1 LRRGSEITDS
11 AISDCKRATH
21 VTTPIN
27 AISPIDGRYADKAAE
42 LRPLFSERGL
52 IRQRVRVEALWLKA
66 LAAEP
71 GIEELR
77 DLPPAALT
85 VLDTLAA
92 ELTEADA
99 LEVKRIERETNHD
112 VKAVEYFVKSRLD
125 QVPAWRTRRE
135 FVHFAC
141 TSEDINNLSY
151 ALMLRDAR
159 DQVLL
164 QRLDTLISRLR
175 ALAHETAS
183 IPMMSRTHGQPAT
196 PTTLGKEIANFTYRL
211 ATQRAKFAAV
221 AIAGKM
227 NGAVGNF
234 NAHLIAYPAVD
245 WLKLTRRFV
254 ESLGLQW
261 NPYTTQ
267 IEPHDWMAE
276 YFDALAR
283 INTVLIDLC
292 RDMWGY
298 ISLGYFRQRAVAGE
312 VGSSTMPHK
321 VNPIDFENAEGN
333 LGVANA
339 LLRFLADKLPVSRW
353 QRDLTDS
360 TVLRNIGVAVSHG
373 LIAWRSIERG
383 LERVDVDPERLA
395 EDLDANWELLAEP
408 IQTVMRRYG
417 VENAYEQL
425 KALTRGQRVSASSLR
440 AFIAQLAI
448 PDAAKQALLE
458 LTPAT
463 YIGAAA
469 RLAKEI

>member
-1 LRRGSEITDS
+1 MNNSSL
-11 AISDCKRATH
+11 
-21 VTTPIN
+21 N

-66 LAAEP
+66 LSAEP
-71 GIEELR
+71 GIVELR
-77 DLPPAALT
+77 GLPAEALT
-85 VLDTLAA
+85 VLDALAS
-92 ELTEADA
+92 ELTDAEAA
-99 LEVKRIERETNHD
+99 EVKRIERETNHD
-112 VKAVEYFVKSRLD
+112 VKAVEYFVKNRLD
-125 QVPAWRTRRE
+125 AVPAWRSRRE

-151 ALMLRDAR
+151 ALMLREAR
-159 DQVLL
+159 DVVLL
-164 QRLDTLISRLR
+164 PRLDTLIGRLR
-175 ALAHETAS
+175 TLAHANAAV
-183 IPMMSRTHGQPAT
+183 PMMSRTHGQPAT

-211 ATQRAKFAAV
+211 SEQRTRFAAV
-221 AIAGKM
+221 TIAGKI

-234 NAHLIAYPAVD
+234 NAHLIAYPQVD
-245 WLKLTRRFV
+245 WLRLGQRFV
-254 ESLGLQW
+254 ESLGLTW

-283 INTVLIDLC
+283 LNTILIDLC

-298 ISLGYFRQRAVAGE
+298 ISIGYFRQRTVAGE

-333 LGVANA
+333 LGLANA
-339 LLRFLADKLPVSRW
+339 LLRFLSDKLPVSRW

-360 TVLRNIGVAVSHG
+360 TVLRNVGVAVSHA
-373 LIAWRSIERG
+373 LIAWRSLERG
-383 LERVDVDPERLA
+383 LERVDIDSSRLA

-408 IQTVMRRYG
+408 IQTVMRRFG

-425 KALTRGQRVSASSLR
+425 KSLTRGQRIDAPTLRHFVSG
-440 AFIAQLAI
+440 LAI
-448 PDAAKQALLE
+448 PEEAKAALLE
-458 LTPAT
+458 LAPDRYLGYAQQL
-463 YIGAAA
+463 A
-469 RLAKEI
+469 RKV

>member
-1 LRRGSEITDS
+1 M
-11 AISDCKRATH
+11 
-21 VTTPIN
+21 TTPLN

-71 GIEELR
+71 GIIELQG
-77 DLPPAALT
+77 LPPAALT
-85 VLDTLAA
+85 VLDALAA
-92 ELTEADA
+92 ELTDADA
-99 LEVKRIERETNHD
+99 QEVKRIERETNHD

-125 QVPAWRTRRE
+125 GVPAWRTRRE

-151 ALMLRDAR
+151 ALMLREAR

-164 QRLDTLISRLR
+164 PRLDVLIQRLRT
-175 ALAHETAS
+175 LAHATAS

-211 ATQRAKFAAV
+211 SEQRAKLAGV
-221 AIAGKM
+221 PIAGKI

-234 NAHLIAYPAVD
+234 NAHFVAYPLVN
-245 WLKLTRRFV
+245 WPKLAERFV
-254 ESLGLQW
+254 QSLGLVW

-283 INTVLIDLC
+283 VDTVLIDLC

-298 ISLGYFRQRAVAGE
+298 ISLGYFRQRTIAGE

-333 LGVANA
+333 LGLANA

-360 TVLRNIGVAVSHG
+360 TVLRNVGVAVSHA

-383 LERVDVDPERLA
+383 LERVDVDASRLEA
-395 EDLDANWELLAEP
+395 DLDANWELLAEP

-425 KALTRGQRVSASSLR
+425 KALTRGQRIDEAAMREFIRGLSL
-440 AFIAQLAI
+440 
-448 PDAAKQALLE
+448 PEDAKAALME
-458 LTPAT
+458 LTPAK
-463 YIGAAA
+463 YIGVAEK
-469 RLAKEI
+469 LAKDV

>member
-1 LRRGSEITDS
+1 M
-11 AISDCKRATH
+11 
-21 VTTPIN
+21 TTPIN

-71 GIEELR
+71 DIEELR
-77 DLPPAALT
+77 DLPAAALT
-85 VLDTLAA
+85 VLDALAA

-125 QVPAWRTRRE
+125 EVPAWRERRE

-151 ALMLRDAR
+151 ALMLREAR

-164 QRLDTLISRLR
+164 PRLDALITRLR

-196 PTTLGKEIANFTYRL
+196 PTTLGKEIANFTYRVSE
-211 ATQRAKFAAV
+211 QRAKFEAV
-221 AIAGKM
+221 AIAGKI

-234 NAHLIAYPAVD
+234 NAHFAAYPSVD
-245 WLKLTRRFV
+245 WPKLGQRFV
-254 ESLGLQW
+254 QSLGLQW

-276 YFDALAR
+276 YLDALAR

-292 RDMWGY
+292 QDMWGY
-298 ISLGYFRQRAVAGE
+298 ISLGYFRQRTVAGE

-333 LGVANA
+333 LGLANA
-339 LLRFLADKLPVSRW
+339 LLRFLADKLPISRW

-360 TVLRNIGVAVSHG
+360 TVLRNVGVAVSHG

-383 LERVDVDPERLA
+383 LERVDVDPARLA

-425 KALTRGQRVSASSLR
+425 KALTRGQRVSAASLR
-440 AFIAQLAI
+440 AFIQELPL
-448 PDAAKQALLE
+448 PDSAKQTLLE

-463 YIGAAA
+463 YIGEAA

>member
-1 LRRGSEITDS
+1 MNHSPL
-11 AISDCKRATH
+11 
-21 VTTPIN
+21 N
-27 AISPIDGRYADKAAE
+27 AISPIDGRYADKASE

-66 LAAEP
+66 LCAQS
-71 GIEELR
+71 GIGELR
-77 DLPPAALT
+77 GLPAEALT
-85 VLDTLAA
+85 VLDALAA
-92 ELTEADA
+92 ELTDAEAA
-99 LEVKRIERETNHD
+99 EVKRIERETNHD

-125 QVPAWRTRRE
+125 AVPAWRSRRE

-151 ALMLRDAR
+151 ALMLREAR
-159 DQVLL
+159 DLVLL
-164 QRLDTLISRLR
+164 PRLDTLIGRLR
-175 ALAHETAS
+175 TLARANAAV
-183 IPMMSRTHGQPAT
+183 PMMSRTHGQPAT
-196 PTTLGKEIANFTYRL
+196 PTTLGKEIANFTHRL
-211 ATQRAKFAAV
+211 TEQRTRFAAV
-221 AIAGKM
+221 TIAGKI

-234 NAHLIAYPAVD
+234 NAHLVAYPQVD
-245 WLKLTRRFV
+245 WVQLGQRFV
-254 ESLGLQW
+254 ESLGLTW
-261 NPYTTQ
+261 NAYTTQ

-283 INTVLIDLC
+283 LNTVFIDLC

-298 ISLGYFRQRAVAGE
+298 IAIGYFRQRAVAGE

-333 LGVANA
+333 LGLSNA

-360 TVLRNIGVAVSHG
+360 TVLRNVGVAVSHG

-383 LERVDVDPERLA
+383 LERVEVDPERLA

-408 IQTVMRRYG
+408 IQTVMRRFG

-425 KALTRGQRVSASSLR
+425 KALTRGQRIDQQALR
-440 AFIAQLAI
+440 QFIGQLAI
-448 PDAAKQALLE
+448 PEDARRALLE
-458 LTPAT
+458 LTPAR
-463 YIGAAA
+463 YIGYAE
-469 RLAKEI
+469 RLARDV